1 MTTSRLN
8 QLMAFHAAQPGDPFL
23 LFALAKE
30 HEKMG
35 DDATALQQFLQLKQ
49 QHPDYVGLYYHLG
62 KLYERAGSAAD
73 AFAVYQEGMDVARML
88 HDQHA
93 LDELAAAR
101 RALDETE

>member
-1 MTTSRLN
+1 
-8 QLMAFHAAQPGDPFL
+8 MAFHADQPGDPFL

-35 DDATALQQFLQLKQ
+35 DDATALQQFLRLKE

-62 KLYERAGSAAD
+62 KLYERAGSSED
-73 AFAVYQEGMDVARML
+73 AFNVYREGMDVARMV

-93 LDELAAAR
+93 FNELAAAKL
-101 RALDETE
+101 ALEPDE